1 MSHNL
6 TFFIFFHEEVNKMLY
21 ETHPYYNQKPHVW
34 HHKLENRGEKEISL
48 MSLIMFQCYNPIIK
62 VYKGECLT

>member
-6 TFFIFFHEEVNKMLY
+6 TFLIFFHEEVNKMLY

-34 HHKLENRGEKEISL
+34 HHKLINRGKKEISL
-48 MSLIMFQCYNPIIK
+48 IIFQCYNSIIK
-62 VYKGECLT
+62 VHKGNSS